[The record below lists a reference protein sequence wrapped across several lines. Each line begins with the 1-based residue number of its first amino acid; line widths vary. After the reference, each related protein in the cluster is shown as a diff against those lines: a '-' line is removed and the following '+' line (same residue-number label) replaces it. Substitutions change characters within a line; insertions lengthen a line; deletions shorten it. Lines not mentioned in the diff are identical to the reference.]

1 MGFSEEFFSKKVRN
15 SKLFKAA
22 LTHRSAGGENN
33 ERLEYLGDA
42 VLGLII
48 AEYLFD
54 NYPDLDEGVLSRMRS
69 HLDRKEM
76 LASLAKKNKL
86 GDEIVLG
93 HGELKSGGHN
103 RDSILADCLE
113 AVIGTCYLEIGLK
126 GTKKFVMKLYE
137 NELKNLPNVNELKDP
152 KTRLQELLQS
162 VNTSLPEYQL
172 VEEKS
177 DAHKRFF
184 VVQCVVKQYEIC
196 KTGQGPTKRKAE
208 QASAEK
214 VFKKLVSTLSP

>member
-1 MGFSEEFFSKKVRN
+1 
-15 SKLFKAA
+15 
-22 LTHRSAGGENN
+22 
-33 ERLEYLGDA
+33 
-42 VLGLII
+42 
-48 AEYLFD
+48 
-54 NYPDLDEGVLSRMRS
+54 
-69 HLDRKEM
+69 
-76 LASLAKKNKL
+76 
-86 GDEIVLG
+86 
-93 HGELKSGGHN
+93 
-103 RDSILADCLE
+103 
-113 AVIGTCYLEIGLK
+113 
-126 GTKKFVMKLYE
+126 MKLYE

-177 DAHKRFF
+177 DAHKRLF

>member
-22 LTHRSAGGENN
+22 LTHRSVGGENN
-33 ERLEYLGDA
+33 ERLENLGDA
-42 VLGLII
+42 VLDLII

-54 NYPDLDEGVLSRMRS
+54 TYPNLEEGALSRMRS
-69 HLDRKEM
+69 YFVRNEM

-86 GDEIVLG
+86 GDEILLG

-126 GTKKFVMKLYE
+126 GTKKFVMKLYKD
-137 NELKNLPNVNELKDP
+137 ELNNLPKADELKDP

-162 VNTSLPEYQL
+162 VNTTLPEYKL
-172 VEEKS
+172 IEEKS
-177 DAHKRFF
+177 NEKKHLF
-184 VVQCVVKQYEIC
+184 VVQCIVKKFEIR
-196 KTGQGPTKRKAE
+196 KTGEGPTKRKAE

-214 VFKKLVSTLSP
+214 AFKQLVSTLS

>member
-1 MGFSEEFFSKKVRN
+1 MGFSEEFFSKKVRS

-86 GDEIVLG
+86 GDE
-93 HGELKSGGHN
+93 
-103 RDSILADCLE
+103 
-113 AVIGTCYLEIGLK
+113 
-126 GTKKFVMKLYE
+126 
-137 NELKNLPNVNELKDP
+137 
-152 KTRLQELLQS
+152 
-162 VNTSLPEYQL
+162 
-172 VEEKS
+172 
-177 DAHKRFF
+177 
-184 VVQCVVKQYEIC
+184 
-196 KTGQGPTKRKAE
+196 
-208 QASAEK
+208 
-214 VFKKLVSTLSP
+214 